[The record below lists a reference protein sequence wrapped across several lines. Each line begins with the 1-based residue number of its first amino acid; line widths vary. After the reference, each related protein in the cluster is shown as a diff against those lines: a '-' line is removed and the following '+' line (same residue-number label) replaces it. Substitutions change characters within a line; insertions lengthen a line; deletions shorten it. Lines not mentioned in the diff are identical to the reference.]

1 MRSIAVFLLLL
12 QAARGQEQ
20 PEKPREESSAPSE
33 TTPTET
39 AEPAART
46 QLNLL
51 GQTDAKSGESRRNE
65 NIQFNLIDNNALKE
79 LNSRL
84 GVTATA
90 NTVFD
95 ASRNYF
101 GAEYGQAPTTGIP
114 LASAF
119 RSAWHG
125 NLFWSHQNSAVS
137 ARAFFQVGGVK
148 PARDNDFGFS
158 AGGPLWRGS
167 TFLVEGNQKILRGQ
181 VNGNVLV
188 PLATERTPLPEVT
201 DPATRAFVQR
211 ILNAYP
217 AEVPNRTDID
227 QRMLNTNSPQAI
239 DNRSLSGRLDQRV
252 SAKDQLVMRHAFLTQ
267 QVKAFQLVKGQNP
280 DTTTMSHRSNLTW
293 NKTVSANTLAFGSMG
308 FERVHTLIVPERNNL
323 GPQIFIS
330 GVLTAIFPHNAVPI
344 DRVQNLF
351 RYAGG
356 ARSLKGKHSLTAGF
370 ELMRRQFNGYE
381 GDSQLGAFT
390 FSNNFGRTAIETLRL
405 GRPTYYY
412 ISTSLVP
419 QQRGFRNW
427 DNFFHA
433 GDTWQ
438 ARPNLTVNAS
448 VNYRPISRPH
458 EVNGY
463 NTLAYSSDNNNVGGA
478 LGIAY
483 RTGKLGVWRMGYGMH
498 YGEIFPV
505 TFQAVRFNAPNNIK
519 LVIGDPD
526 LVNPLSRAPADLS
539 QAGRTVLYAF
549 TPDLVS
555 PYAHQFSAVWE
566 IPLRRNW
573 KVETGYVGS
582 RALKLLQ
589 RWHINRALQVP
600 GMAITTGNI
609 DDRRTDPN
617 YGDIRYTTGGSRAY
631 YDAWRT
637 ALTIPRWKDLSLEAA
652 YWFSKNLDLGSSYT
666 NTAYDTD
673 AFNNRAQTEFR
684 THEDLK
690 GRSDFDQPNSFLV
703 RGSYTLPWRGRRLG
717 TWSVNS
723 VYLAKSGTPFNLRTG
738 SDAPGFGNVD
748 GVSGERP
755 NHLDPSV
762 WGYAVGDPDTSRALL
777 PKSAFGFLA
786 LGQQAGS
793 LGRNVFR
800 RGSIRNWNASVSSD
814 WALMGDM
821 RLTMRAESINLSNTP
836 QFAEPGTSLTD
847 PNFGAIT
854 NTLND
859 GRTFRLHLRLTF

>member
-1 MRSIAVFLLLL
+1 MAIA
-12 QAARGQEQ
+12 QE
-20 PEKPREESSAPSE
+20 PAKPREEPEEESAPVVPAEE
-33 TTPTET
+33 TTT
-39 AEPAART
+39 ART

-90 NTVFD
+90 ITIFD

-101 GAEYGQAPTTGIP
+101 GAEYGQAPTTGIA
-114 LASAF
+114 LASAP
-119 RSAWHG
+119 RAAWHG
-125 NLFWSHQNSAVS
+125 NAYWSHQNSAVS
-137 ARAFFQVGGVK
+137 ARAFFQVGGVL

-158 AGGPLWRGS
+158 AGGRVWRGGS
-167 TFLVEGNQKILRGQ
+167 LLVEGSSKILRGQ

-211 ILNAYP
+211 ILDAYP
-217 AEVPNRTDID
+217 AIAPNRTDID
-227 QRMLNTNSPQAI
+227 QRMLNTNAPQEI
-239 DNRSLSGRLDQRV
+239 DNRSLSGRLDQKV
-252 SAKDQLVMRHAFLTQ
+252 SRKDQLVMRHSFLTQ
-267 QVKAFQLVKGQNP
+267 QVKAFQLVRGQNP
-280 DTTTMSHRSNLTW
+280 DTTTMSHKSNLTW
-293 NKTVSANTLAFGSMG
+293 NRTVSPTTLIFGSIG
-308 FERVHTLIVPERNNL
+308 FDRVHTLIVPERNNL

-344 DRVQNLF
+344 DRVQNQF

-356 ARSLKGKHSLTAGF
+356 ARSQRGKHSLTAGF

-390 FSNNFGRTAIETLRL
+390 FSNNFGRTAIDTLRL

-419 QQRGFRNW
+419 QERGFRNW
-427 DNFFHA
+427 DNFFYA

-438 ARPNLTVNAS
+438 TRPNLTVNAS
-448 VNYRPISRPH
+448 VNYRPISRPY

-463 NTLAYSSDNNNVGGA
+463 NTLPYYSDNNNIGGA
-478 LGIAY
+478 LGLAY
-483 RTGKLGVWRMGYGMH
+483 RTGKMGVWRMGYGLH

-505 TFQAVRFNAPNNIK
+505 TFQSVRFNAPNNIK

-526 LVNPLSRAPADLS
+526 LVNPLSKAPADLS

-566 IPLRRNW
+566 VALGKDW

-600 GMAITTGNI
+600 GMAWTTANI
-609 DDRRTDPN
+609 DDRRADPRF
-617 YGDIRYTTGGSRAY
+617 GDIRYTTGGSRAW

-637 ALTIPRWKDLSLEAA
+637 AVMTPRWRNVTFEAA
-652 YWFSKNLDLGSSYT
+652 YWFSKSLDYGASYT

-690 GRSDFDQPNSFLV
+690 GRSDFDQPHSLLM
-703 RGSYTLPWRGRRLG
+703 RGSYVLPWRGRRIG
-717 TWSVNS
+717 TWTVNS
-723 VYLAKSGTPFNLRTG
+723 VYLAKSGTPFNLKTG

-748 GVSGERP
+748 GISGERP
-755 NHLDPSV
+755 DLLNPTV
-762 WGYAVGDPDTSRALL
+762 WGYAVGNPDTSRAML
-777 PKSAFGFLA
+777 PKSAFGFLP
-786 LGQQAGS
+786 LGQVAGN

-800 RGSIRNWNASVSSD
+800 RGSIRNWNASLSSD
-814 WALMGDM
+814 WSLVRDM
-821 RLTMRAESINLSNTP
+821 RLTMRLESINLSNTP

-859 GRTFRLHLRLTF
+859 GRTFRVQLRLGF